1 MDTLNALVIELNAEL
16 DEVRR
21 AVRKLTCERRMED
34 IPGEMGLLRAIV
46 WGILRHEELYEHDTV
61 AQRFAIKTLE
71 AIEDLINNKDHIIER
86 TYKALRKT
94 LRLTQY
100 LNERPF

>member
-1 MDTLNALVIELNAEL
+1 
-16 DEVRR
+16 
-21 AVRKLTCERRMED
+21 ME
-34 IPGEMGLLRAIV
+34 LLRALV
-46 WGILRHEELYEHDTV
+46 WGIWRHEELYEHDAA

-86 TYKALRKT
+86 TYKVLRKT